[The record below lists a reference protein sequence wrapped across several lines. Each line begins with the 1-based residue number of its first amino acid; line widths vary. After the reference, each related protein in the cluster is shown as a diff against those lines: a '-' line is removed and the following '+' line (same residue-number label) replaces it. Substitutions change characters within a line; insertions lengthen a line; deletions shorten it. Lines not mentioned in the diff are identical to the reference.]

1 MKWLKH
7 LLDVFTLTL
16 ISLFLMVLLY
26 EEDSEILTGSQVAI
40 QVEGWDYQYSKAEVF
55 DRFERVAK
63 DLDIAIFKVI
73 TDHKKGQVDKAIYTF
88 NKKANHHT
96 ITPMNRSY
104 SYQQLTLDDLM
115 KRDVR
120 GDYFILDSVAN
131 PHQIKAALE
140 SVGLKV
146 AVVPIKRWMIYID
159 VLINRGV
166 LLPFVTLL
174 IIYTLPFV

>member
-63 DLDIAIFKVI
+63 DLDIAIF
-73 TDHKKGQVDKAIYTF
+73 
-88 NKKANHHT
+88 
-96 ITPMNRSY
+96 
-104 SYQQLTLDDLM
+104 
-115 KRDVR
+115 
-120 GDYFILDSVAN
+120 
-131 PHQIKAALE
+131 
-140 SVGLKV
+140 
-146 AVVPIKRWMIYID
+146 
-159 VLINRGV
+159 
-166 LLPFVTLL
+166 
-174 IIYTLPFV
+174 